1 MKDESKKK
9 IEKWAAVAVA
19 EYDQERAK
27 LEHVL
32 QQHLESLSADEVL
45 SWAETLDD
53 NIQAAKALHARSLK
67 SGGYVAHSSLLQLY
81 GTLEAQ
87 RLTVNWCLSKCQTD

>member
-53 NIQAAKALHARSLK
+53 NIQAAKALHAK
-67 SGGYVAHSSLLQLY
+67 SDGYVAHSSLLQLY